1 MNSKVFL
8 IHIFYKENENFRF
21 FDKIGRF
28 SLFVSIDG
36 GLEEKEKLN

>member
-28 SLFVSIDG
+28 SLFVFIDG
-36 GLEEKEKLN
+36 ELEEKEK